1 MASQFGLGQPKPV
14 SCALG
19 SHLESFFPPGN
30 CVLIS
35 KARLQRSQVRE
46 GGTMN
51 VARRKNFRV
60 SDGSYD
66 SRSNSSLM
74 LMSPPPFH
82 DEFSNSG
89 TVAAS
94 MTAFRSNSCL
104 DHMDRVQNCSIG
116 W

>member
-19 SHLESFFPPGN
+19 SHLESFSQGN

-35 KARLQRSQVRE
+35 KARLQSAQRSEVRE
-46 GGTMN
+46 GVTMN

-66 SRSNSSLM
+66 SKIKLQ
-74 LMSPPPFH
+74 PH
-82 DEFSNSG
+82 AD
-89 TVAAS
+89 VA
-94 MTAFRSNSCL
+94 T
-104 DHMDRVQNCSIG
+104 SISRRIFKQWHCG
-116 W
+116 GINDSVS